1 TLDDITKTDRRHD
14 SVIHQGNKICRDST
28 LCCTKNILLRG
39 KTIINA
45 GTILRGDLAKISL
58 GKFCVIRE
66 KCVLKPPPK
75 LLPTGLLF
83 IPQTL
88 GDHVYIGEGSI
99 VEGARIGSCV
109 QIGKNCVIGKRVI
122 IRDCCYIADNTII
135 PPDEIIPPFTYV
147 CGIPGPGAYYKPPS
161 MVVTHAKSGSVSKK
175 GMGTGFVSKVT
186 ASAASILTS
195 ETSCTMRDS
204 GDATS
209 VPGPGEYNASAFDAH
224 VDKGSRSAFA
234 SRTNRGPGA
243 YGVEAAERCLRSDTT
258 AQAQASSMFKRGTA
272 DRFGHS
278 LERKADVFN
287 VPGT

>member
-1 TLDDITKTDRRHD
+1 MYVGFQRHRRGRAGMFLDEASRMQNFRQVGTKA
-14 SVIHQGNKICRDST
+14 SGQ
-28 LCCTKNILLRG
+28 
-39 KTIINA
+39 
-45 GTILRGDLAKISL
+45 
-58 GKFCVIRE
+58 
-66 KCVLKPPPK
+66 LKK
-75 LLPTGLLF
+75 GAADGLQNEL
-83 IPQTL
+83 
-88 GDHVYIGEGSI
+88 
-99 VEGARIGSCV
+99 
-109 QIGKNCVIGKRVI
+109 
-122 IRDCCYIADNTII
+122 
-135 PPDEIIPPFTYV
+135 
-147 CGIPGPGAYYKPPS
+147 PGPGAYYKPPS

-186 ASAASILTS
+186 ASTASILTS
-195 ETSCTMRDS
+195 ETSCTMRD
-204 GDATS
+204 S